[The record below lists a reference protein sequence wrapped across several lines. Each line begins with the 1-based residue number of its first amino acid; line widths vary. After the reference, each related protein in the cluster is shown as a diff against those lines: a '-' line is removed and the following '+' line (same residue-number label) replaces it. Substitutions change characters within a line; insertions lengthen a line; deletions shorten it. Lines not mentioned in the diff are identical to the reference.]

1 MRDFQILT
9 DSLCDLPQS
18 WLRAHDYI
26 TIVDTPITIS
36 GPEHSLTLRHLSPDD
51 FDQVEF
57 YVKKKGCRA
66 TTSQPQSFD
75 PYEENPESVES
86 LTRKYV
92 RMGKDVIYVTMS
104 SFLSGT
110 YGMISVC
117 YAELSEWAAKHGQN
131 ITCVDSQCMSTGL
144 GLLIMELA
152 QAIERNTVGDIKDIK
167 DFVVKNR
174 GYMGHFFTWA
184 KLDYI
189 KLSGRVSATKAFVG
203 DLLGIRLMCSAQYN
217 SDGERKL
224 ELINRQYTRLRGI
237 AKFAEALGCYAQSH
251 ILDTKGPIIVAH
263 GNAPHDAEIVVSK
276 LRKYL
281 PDATYLMGPEWRCS
295 AGVQTHGGKSSM
307 HINFHTKEIGKL
319 DKTTEEMEVI
329 IRNLPRK

>member
-9 DSLCDLPQS
+9 DSLCDLPSS
-18 WLRAHDYI
+18 WLNAHDYI
-26 TIVDTPITIS
+26 TVVDTPITIS
-36 GPEHSLTLRHLSPDD
+36 GPEHNMTVHHLTADD
-51 FDQVEF
+51 FEQIEY

-66 TTSQPQSFD
+66 MTSQPQAFD
-75 PYEENPESVES
+75 PYEENPESVET

-117 YAELSEWAAKHGQN
+117 YSELSEWAAEQGRK
-131 ITCVDSQCMSTGL
+131 IACVDSQCMSTGL

-152 QAIERNTVGDIKDIK
+152 QAIERNTISNIKDIEN
-167 DFVVKNR
+167 FVVKNR
-174 GYMGHFFTWA
+174 GYIGHFFTWA

-224 ELINRQYTRLRGI
+224 EHINPRARLRGI
-237 AKFAEALGCYAQSH
+237 GRFAEALGRYAETH
-251 ILDTKGPIIVAH
+251 ILDPTGPIIVAH
-263 GNAPHDAEIVVSK
+263 GNVPHDAEIVVSK

-281 PDATYLMGPEWRCS
+281 PNATYLTGPEWRCG
-295 AGVQTHGGKSSM
+295 AGIQTHGGKSSL
-307 HINFHTKEIGKL
+307 HVNFHTKEIGRL
-319 DKTTEEMEVI
+319 EKTTKEMEQI
-329 IRNLPRK
+329 IRGLSKH